1 MKVLVTGASGFTGIQ
16 MIRYLSQKDGLTM
29 TGLVRKTLPLFHGD
43 NFSCVDANLLDRARL
58 FDVLS
63 MVQPDRIIHLAG
75 LNHGSLTE
83 LLDVNEAGTKNL
95 LEAAFTAN
103 ADCQVLVIGSSA
115 AYGYGGYDP
124 VTEDTPLRP
133 LSDYGVSKAAQDI
146 LALKQHSDLGRQVS
160 VARPFNLVGPEQPP
174 SFICGRIVQQVV
186 EIENGQRDTLD
197 ILETSSR
204 RDFIDVRDAVKGYWA
219 ILSHPEF
226 LPLCAG
232 RAFNIGS
239 GITYSIS
246 AVISLIEEI
255 TGDRYTIRVPEK
267 PPDVPVPFL
276 VSNTT
281 RIRTITGW
289 APEIPFKESLHDM
302 LDAARDSAVI
312 SKNSR
317 LNG

>member
-1 MKVLVTGASGFTGIQ
+1 MKVLVTGASGFTGLQ
-16 MIRYLSQKDGLTM
+16 MIRHLSQKGGLTV
-29 TGLVRKTLPLFHGD
+29 TGLVRKPLPLFHGD
-43 NFSCVDANLLDRARL
+43 NFSCVDADLLDRARL
-58 FDVLS
+58 FNVLS
-63 MVQPDRIIHLAG
+63 MVKPDRIIHLAG
-75 LNHGSLTE
+75 LNHGSLKE

-95 LEAAFTAN
+95 LDAAFRAN
-103 ADCQVLVIGSSA
+103 ADCHVLVIGSSA
-115 AYGYGGYDP
+115 AYGDAGYDP

-133 LSDYGVSKAAQDI
+133 LSDYGVSKAAQDT
-146 LALKQHSDLGRQVS
+146 LALNQHSGLGRQVS
-160 VARPFNLVGPEQPP
+160 VARPFNLVGPGQPP

-197 ILETSSR
+197 ILETSSC
-204 RDFIDVRDAVKGYWA
+204 RDFIDVRDAVKGYFA

-226 LPLCAG
+226 SQLCAG

-239 GITYSIS
+239 GITYAIS

-255 TGDRYTIRVPEK
+255 TGDRYTSRVPEN

-276 VSNTT
+276 VSDTT

-302 LDAARDSAVI
+302 LDAARSAAVTL
-312 SKNSR
+312 KKV
-317 LNG
+317 G